1 MRNLSTVEREQL
13 VALARKHQ
21 VAFMAVF
28 GSFARGDADDE
39 SDLDLYVRYGRD
51 VGMIDMLRLK
61 HEIEDTLHREVDLI
75 AEEVVQPYAFVREQ
89 MLQDLVVLYGRQET
103 YAPA

>member
-1 MRNLSTVEREQL
+1 MRSLSAVEREKL

-28 GSFARGDADDE
+28 GSHARGDAGDE

-51 VGMIDMLRLK
+51 VGMFEMLRLK
-61 HEIEDTLHREVDLI
+61 HEIEDMLHLDVDLI
-75 AEEVVQPYAFVREQ
+75 AEEVVQPYSFVREQ
-89 MLQDLVVLYGRQET
+89 MLQDLVVLYRRQDA

>member
-1 MRNLSTVEREQL
+1 MRSLSAVEREKL

-28 GSFARGDADDE
+28 GSYARGDAGDE

-51 VGMIDMLRLK
+51 VGMFEMLRLK
-61 HEIEDTLHREVDLI
+61 HEIEDMLHLDVDLI
-75 AEEVVQPYAFVREQ
+75 AEEVVQPYSFVREQ
-89 MLQDLVVLYGRQET
+89 MLQDLVVLYRRQDA